1 MTKPINLYIQSR
13 IKDEL
18 SFNRVELHTSNRQD
32 CGKTKE
38 HEIGSLQK
46 IVDAFIAEGISLN
59 ELDGFFFGFN
69 IPQIG
74 KEFDLLKF
82 SQTEVIN
89 IEFKSQTVSEEQI
102 LTQLIKNKHYLAH
115 LGKEES
121 LYTIITDTMMCYKLC
136 ANNTMKVIDFSVIS
150 QKVKS
155 FGCGYLTDIDSMF
168 RASEFLVSPLNTPE
182 KLIRGEYFLTQ
193 AQEQIKKRVLDT
205 FSKLVTH
212 GFISLT
218 GRPGTGKTL
227 LLYDIAKELSKKDK
241 TLIIHCGKLADGQEL
256 LNEHIHN
263 FRVVSTGYLK
273 RVPTVVNTY
282 KYILLD
288 ESHRIY
294 PHQFDDICKNAIE
307 SNKICIFSS
316 DPGQVLSQY
325 EYRNAIFEKI
335 HKLPLTAEYELS
347 EKIRTNKELA
357 SFIISV
363 RNLNKK
369 PHCKMD
375 YSNITVAYANTVAEA
390 HILIDYFRKN
400 DYVFI
405 NYSKSNLR
413 YSPYS
418 QYEEDYDTHHV
429 IGQEFDNVLILM
441 DKSFYYDDDGVLQGI
456 PHPNPDYLYPNLF
469 YQGIS
474 RVREKIALIVVEA
487 PTLFEKITSVLEN
500 GKTFVK

>member
-13 IKDEL
+13 ISDEL
-18 SFNRVELHTSNRQD
+18 SFNRVEFHSSKRQD

-38 HEIGSLQK
+38 HEIGSLRK
-46 IVDAFIAEGISLN
+46 IVDAFIAQGLSPK
-59 ELDGFFFGFN
+59 ELDGFFFGFH

-89 IEFKSQTVSEEQI
+89 IEFKSQIVPEEQI

-115 LGKEES
+115 LGKEEF
-121 LYTIITDTMMCYKLC
+121 LYTIITDTMTCYELC
-136 ANNTMKVIDFSVIS
+136 ADNSIKVIDFSVIS
-150 QKVKS
+150 QKVKT
-155 FGCGYLTDIDSMF
+155 FDCNYLTDIDSMF

-182 KLIRGEYFLTQ
+182 KFIRGEYFLTQ
-193 AQEQIKKRVLDT
+193 AQEQIKKRILDT
-205 FSKLVTH
+205 VSNLDTH
-212 GFISLT
+212 GFVSLT

-227 LLYDIAKELSKKDK
+227 LLYDIAKELAKKDK
-241 TLIIHCGKLADGQEL
+241 TLIIHCGKLADGQDL
-256 LNEHIHN
+256 LNRCIHN
-263 FRVVSTGYLK
+263 FCVVSTAYLK
-273 RVPTVVNTY
+273 RVPSVINEY

-294 PHQFDDICKNAIE
+294 PHQFDEICKSAAG

-316 DPGQVLSQY
+316 DPGQVLSQF

-335 HKLPLTAEYELS
+335 HELPLTAEYELS

-363 RNLNKK
+363 RNLGKK

-375 YSNITVAYANTVAEA
+375 YSNVTVAYANTVAEA
-390 HILIDYFRKN
+390 HMLIDYFRKN

-405 NYSKSNLR
+405 NYSKSNVR

-441 DKSFYYDDDGVLQGI
+441 DKSFYYDNDGLLQGI

-474 RVREKIALIVVEA
+474 RVREKIALIVVDA
-487 PTLFEKITSVLEN
+487 PVLFEKITSVLEN
-500 GKTFVK
+500 EE

>member
-18 SFNRVELHTSNRQD
+18 SFNRVEQHSSKGQD
-32 CGKTKE
+32 SGKTKE
-38 HEIGSLQK
+38 HEILSLRR
-46 IVDAFIAEGISLN
+46 IVDSFMACGVTIN
-59 ELDGFFFGFN
+59 ELDGFFFGYH

-82 SQTEVIN
+82 TQSKIIN
-89 IEFKSQTVSEEQI
+89 IEFKSQHVPIEQI
-102 LTQLIKNKHYLAH
+102 SAQLIKNKHYLSH
-115 LGKEES
+115 LGKDEF
-121 LYTIITDTMMCYKLC
+121 LYTIITDTMSCYQLLT
-136 ANNTMKVIDFSVIS
+136 NNSIQQIPFKSIIDA
-150 QKVKS
+150 VKETA
-155 FGCGYLTDIDSMF
+155 TDYTTNIDSMF

-182 KLIRGEYFLTQ
+182 KFIKGEYFLTQ
-193 AQEQIKKRVLDT
+193 AQEQIKKQILET
-205 FSKLVTH
+205 AFTSNSF

-227 LLYDIAKELSKKDK
+227 LLYDIAKNLSYTQK
-241 TLIIHCGKLADGQEL
+241 TLIIHCGKLPYDGAQI
-256 LNEHIHN
+256 LNLFSCN
-263 FRVVSTGYLK
+263 FRVISTTYFK
-273 RVPTVVNTY
+273 DHPSVIDSY
-282 KYILLD
+282 KYLLLD

-294 PHQFDDICKNAIE
+294 PHQFEEVCQKVYE
-307 SNKICIFSS
+307 TGKVCIFSS
-316 DPGQVLSQY
+316 DPGQVMSKF
-325 EYRNAIFEKI
+325 EYRSAIFEKI
-335 HKLPLTAEYELS
+335 HELPLIAEYELS

-375 YSNITVAYANTVAEA
+375 YSNVTVAYANNVTEA
-390 HILIDYFRKN
+390 RAIIAYFRNN

-405 NYSKSNLR
+405 NYSKSNKN

-429 IGQEFDNVLILM
+429 LGQEFDNVLILM
-441 DKSFYYDDDGVLQGI
+441 DSSFYYDEEGILRGI

-474 RVREKIALIVVEA
+474 RVREKIALVVVDA
-487 PTLFEKITSVLEN
+487 PELFEKITSVFDNEI
-500 GKTFVK
+500 

>member
-18 SFNRVELHTSNRQD
+18 SFNRVELHSSKRQD

-38 HEIGSLQK
+38 HEIGSLRK
-46 IVDAFIAEGISLN
+46 IVDAFIAQGLSLK
-59 ELDGFFFGFN
+59 ELDGFFFGFH

-89 IEFKSQTVSEEQI
+89 IEFKSQTVPEEQI

-115 LGKEES
+115 LGKEEF
-121 LYTIITDTMMCYKLC
+121 LYTIITDTMTCYELC
-136 ANNTMKVIDFSVIS
+136 VDNTIKTIDFSVIS
-150 QKVKS
+150 QKVKN
-155 FGCGYLTDIDSMF
+155 FDCDYLTDIDSMF

-182 KLIRGEYFLTQ
+182 KFIRGEYFLTQ
-193 AQEQIKKRVLDT
+193 AQEQIKK
-205 FSKLVTH
+205 KLLEKISTLNSY
-212 GFISLT
+212 GFISVT

-227 LLYDIAKELSKKDK
+227 LLYDIAKELSFWDQ
-241 TLIIHCGKLADGQEL
+241 TLIIHCGKLADGQDM
-256 LNEHIHN
+256 LNRCIRN
-263 FRVVSTGYLK
+263 FNVVSTSYLK
-273 RVPTVVNTY
+273 RVPSVIDNY

-294 PHQFDDICKNAIE
+294 PYQFEHICKTAME
-307 SNKICIFSS
+307 KGKICIFSS
-316 DPGQVLSQY
+316 DPGQILSKF
-325 EYRNAIFEKI
+325 ESRNAIFEKI
-335 HKLPLTAEYELS
+335 KILQLSAEYELS

-357 SFIISV
+357 SFITAV
-363 RNLNKK
+363 RNLSKK

-375 YSNITVAYANTVAEA
+375 YSNVTIAYANTVSEA
-390 HILIDYFRKN
+390 HNLIEYFRTN

-405 NYSKSNLR
+405 NYSKSNVR

-474 RVREKIALIVVEA
+474 RVREKIALIVVDA
-487 PTLFEKITSVLEN
+487 PLLFEKITSVLEN
-500 GKTFVK
+500 EDL